1 MGGFFF
7 DFEAVRTESRDG
19 DAPRRCVGGP
29 LVEFVT
35 RDDGRA
41 CIFAYGQTGSGKTY
55 TMEGVQARA
64 AVQVFQELSSERSV
78 GVSFFEIY
86 GGRCQDLLRERARLQ
101 VREDGRGDVH
111 VVGLA
116 ETPVEDAESLLA
128 AISRGNE
135 LRTKQ
140 KTEVNDASSR
150 SHAVCRISIRDKDG
164 KSRGSLSLVD
174 LAGSERGQDTRS
186 HNRQLR
192 TESAEINKSLLALKE
207 CIRGL
212 ATNDAHVPFRAS
224 KLTMVLRDSFVRPR
238 SRVAMI
244 ACVGPSVSCTDHT
257 INTLRYADRVK
268 EKPATQLLNAAAA
281 LRERNEEP
289 KDVPARPPPPQR
301 KPAQRPP
308 SRKQPPKKA
317 EAKDV
322 PKRSEAKRGAKEAP
336 RQPKPRAPPV
346 APPKDRPTRQDDLAL
361 LHSTLE
367 RGQDVAALHK
377 TVDSLFEAE
386 EALLNAHM
394 TVIQENAELLTE
406 EGRMLQQ
413 VQGGDVVDYDIDTY
427 VARLGAI
434 LNRKAEQ
441 IAALQG
447 QLAGFAAKLR
457 EEEDQSRLVRRM
469 PMW

>member
-1 MGGFFF
+1 M
-7 DFEAVRTESRDG
+7 
-19 DAPRRCVGGP
+19 
-29 LVEFVT
+29 
-35 RDDGRA
+35 
-41 CIFAYGQTGSGKTY
+41 
-55 TMEGVQARA
+55 
-64 AVQVFQELSSERSV
+64 
-78 GVSFFEIY
+78 
-86 GGRCQDLLRERARLQ
+86 
-101 VREDGRGDVH
+101 
-111 VVGLA
+111 
-116 ETPVEDAESLLA
+116 
-128 AISRGNE
+128 
-135 LRTKQ
+135 
-140 KTEVNDASSR
+140 
-150 SHAVCRISIRDKDG
+150 
-164 KSRGSLSLVD
+164 
-174 LAGSERGQDTRS
+174 
-186 HNRQLR
+186 
-192 TESAEINKSLLALKE
+192 
-207 CIRGL
+207 
-212 ATNDAHVPFRAS
+212 
-224 KLTMVLRDSFVRPR
+224 
-238 SRVAMI
+238 
-244 ACVGPSVSCTDHT
+244 SCTDHT